1 MSMEKLDLKS
11 PDLVNENFEKLAAL
25 FPNCVTEGA
34 DGKAID
40 FDLLKQE
47 MSHAVVEGNKERYR
61 LEWPGKREAIVTAN
75 LPTTKTLRPLRE
87 DSVDF
92 DNTENLY
99 IEGDNL
105 EVLKLLQESYLGKI
119 KMIYIDP
126 PYNTGKDLIYKNDYS
141 ESENEYKVSSGAI
154 DEQGLIAINNSEN
167 NGRYHSNWLTMM
179 YPLLKS
185 SRNLLTSDGMVAIA
199 IDHFELANLTCICD
213 EIFGYRNRVGIIAI
227 RNNPAGRS
235 TVNGVSITHEYM
247 LIYSKSENAQ
257 LGRLPRNEK
266 QIARYNEKDEKG
278 SFEWVNFRKPGSK
291 RAESPKMFY
300 PIFASNEGVRIPK
313 MEWNQTKDEWTLNEN
328 PNKNETIVYPVDD
341 DGKDRRWR
349 WAIERAKNEIEELD
363 VKTKNNGEV
372 HIYLK
377 GRMPNDGILPST
389 WWDKKEYSSTAYGT
403 NLLKDIFGEL
413 QVFSYPKSIYAVK
426 DALKI
431 CTTGNND
438 IVLDFFSGSST
449 TAHALF
455 ELNSEEKT
463 NKKFIMVQLPVETKF
478 EGDPNV
484 SKFKT
489 ICDVAKERI
498 RLSGKRVK
506 EETNADIDYGFR
518 VYRLDSSNMQDVYY
532 KPQDY
537 DQGNLELFADNVKSD
552 RTADDLLAQVMLDWG
567 LPLSLKIEQVDVAG
581 KKVFKVAENSLFAC
595 FDRGIDED
603 FAKAI
608 AKDEPLRIVFKDS
621 GFKNDTAK
629 TNVKQLLK
637 QLSPETEMKVI

>member
-1 MSMEKLDLKS
+1 MNNDKLDLKS
-11 PDLVNENFEKLAAL
+11 LDVVNENFEKLAAL
-25 FPNCVTEGA
+25 FPNCVTEGSQ
-34 DGKAID
+34 GKVID

-47 MSHAVVEGNKERYR
+47 INYAVVEGNKERYR
-61 LEWPGKREAIVTAN
+61 LEWPGKKEAIVTAN
-75 LPTTKTLRPLRE
+75 LPINKTLRPVRE
-87 DSVDF
+87 ESVDF

-105 EVLKLLQESYLGKI
+105 EVLKLLQESYLGKV

-141 ESENEYKVSSGAI
+141 ETEKEYQVSSGII
-154 DEQGLIAINNSEN
+154 DDQGLIAINNTEN

-185 SRNLLTSDGMVAIA
+185 SRNLLTHDGMIAIA

-213 EIFGYRNRVGIIAI
+213 EIFGYRNRVGLIAV

-247 LIYSKSENAQ
+247 LIYSKSESAQ

-266 QIARYNEKDEKG
+266 QIARYKEKDEKG
-278 SFEWVNFRKPGSK
+278 PFEWVNFRKPGSK
-291 RAESPKMFY
+291 RSESPKMFY
-300 PIFASNEGVRIPK
+300 PIFATEKGIRIPK
-313 MEWNQTKDEWTLNEN
+313 MEWDNFKNEWTLKETPKINE
-328 PNKNETIVYPVDD
+328 KIIYPIDD

-349 WAIERAKNEIEELD
+349 WAIDRAKSELDELD
-363 VKTKNNGEV
+363 VKTKVNGEV
-372 HIYLK
+372 HVYLK

-413 QVFSYPKSIYAVK
+413 QVFSYPKSIHAVK

-431 CTTGNND
+431 CSTGNND

-455 ELNSEEKT
+455 ELNAEENT
-463 NKKFIMVQLPVETKF
+463 NKKFIMVQLPVETKY

-489 ICDVAKERI
+489 ICDVAKKRI
-498 RLSGKRVK
+498 RLSGKRVM
-506 EETNADIDYGFR
+506 EETNANIDYGFR
-518 VYRLDSSNMQDVYY
+518 VYRLDSSNMKDVYY

-537 DQGNLELFADNVKSD
+537 DQSNLDLFGDNVKLG
-552 RTADDLLAQVMLDWG
+552 RTADDLLTQVMLDWG
-567 LPLSLKIEQVDVAG
+567 LPLSLKIEQEEISG
-581 KKVFKVAENSLFAC
+581 KKVFKVAENSLYAC
-595 FDRGIDED
+595 FDSGIDEN
-603 FAKAI
+603 FAKSI
-608 AKDEPLRIVFKDS
+608 AQDEPLRIVFKDS
-621 GFKNDTAK
+621 SFKNDTAK
-629 TNVKQLLK
+629 INVKQLLK